1 VDYVRLQDRGGIMVQ
16 KLIIQDGQQMLV
28 DVSDNDAVMKTRRV
42 AFDIQRT
49 SDTLM
54 VNLAVTHRMG
64 QPVPDDS
71 AILIVNGDE
80 KTVALTDGTG
90 TYSQACTDLDA
101 FTLECEGQIEEV
113 PAVTVITPEDRIAA
127 LEALVAQLMAGDA

>member
-1 VDYVRLQDRGGIMVQ
+1 M
-16 KLIIQDGQQMLV
+16 KLMKRVFENGQYV
-28 DVSDNDAVMKTRRV
+28 DVPVTENDAVMKSRNVT
-42 AFDIQRT
+42 FDIQRN

-54 VNLAVTHRMG
+54 VNLVVTHRMG
-64 QPVPDDS
+64 EPVPD
-71 AILIVNGDE
+71 AITTLVVNGEE
-80 KTVALTDGTG
+80 KTVALTDGVG
-90 TYSQACTDLDA
+90 TYTQACTDLDA

>member
-1 VDYVRLQDRGGIMVQ
+1 MVQ

-28 DVSDNDAVMKTRRV
+28 DVSDNDAVMKQRSI
-42 AFDIQRT
+42 AIDIQRT

-64 QPVPDDS
+64 QPVPDAS
-71 AILIVNGDE
+71 TALIVNGKE
-80 KTVALTDGTG
+80 KVVALTDGSG
-90 TYSQACTDLDA
+90 TYTQACTDFDA
-101 FTLECEGQIEEV
+101 FMLECEGQIEEV

-127 LEALVAQLMAGDA
+127 LEALVAQLMQGDA